1 MSNWHV
7 DDLVEAE
14 ENPPEKETPRA
25 SAPAEQQ
32 ATQATPQQAVVQT
45 KILQNVAQDKI
56 QFRWKIVVV
65 GPGGVGK
72 STMLHR
78 YFYKQFMPDM
88 IMTIGVSHMS
98 HVIERHGKIIN
109 LIIWD
114 LSGQKR
120 FEVLHPAYLGD
131 STGAFIVFDMSQPDT
146 IDEVPKWA
154 ELIRR
159 YNAANKALPIVLVG
173 TKVDLL
179 TDQSQ
184 LDATYKKIEEKMAEL
199 ELQYVC
205 VTSSKTNYNVTETI
219 DFLVDYI
226 LWSRGL

>member
-1 MSNWHV
+1 MSWK
-7 DDLVEAE
+7 VEELAE
-14 ENPPEKETPRA
+14 TEEEAPQQEQAPA
-25 SAPAEQQ
+25 SAEPQAAGQPPAM
-32 ATQATPQQAVVQT
+32 QT
-45 KILQNVAQDKI
+45 KILKNVAQEKI
-56 QFRWKIVVV
+56 QYRWKVVV
-65 GPGGVGK
+65 CGPGGVGK

-109 LIIWD
+109 LILWD

-131 STGAFIVFDMSQPDT
+131 STGAFVVFDMSQPDT
-146 IDEVPKWA
+146 LEEVTKWA
-154 ELIRR
+154 GLIRK
-159 YNAANKALPIVLVG
+159 YNSTNPTLPIVLVG

-179 TDQSQ
+179 TDQGK
-184 LDATYKKIEEKMAEL
+184 LDAIYKKIEEKMAEL

-226 LWSRGL
+226 LWSRGLQ

>member
-1 MSNWHV
+1 MSWHV
-7 DDLVEAE
+7 DELVEADE
-14 ENPPEKETPRA
+14 EQPAKEPQQTP
-25 SAPAEQQ
+25 APAAQQ
-32 ATQATPQQAVVQT
+32 ATSQQPVLQT
-45 KILQNVAQDKI
+45 KILQNVSQDKI

-78 YFYKQFMPDM
+78 YFYKQFLPDM

-98 HVIERHGKIIN
+98 HVIERHGKIVN

-131 STGAFIVFDMSQPDT
+131 ATGAFVVFDMSQPET
-146 IDEVPKWA
+146 LDEVSKWT
-154 ELIRR
+154 ELIRK
-159 YNAANKALPIVLVG
+159 YNSGNKNLPVVLVG
-173 TKVDLL
+173 TKVDLI
-179 TDQSQ
+179 TSQAQ
-184 LDATYKKIEEKMAEL
+184 LDVIYKNIEQKMAEL

-226 LWSRGL
+226 LYSRGIQ

>member
-1 MSNWHV
+1 MSWHV
-7 DDLVEAE
+7 DELVEAE
-14 ENPPEKETPRA
+14 EKQPAKEPEQTP
-25 SAPAEQQ
+25 APAEQQ
-32 ATQATPQQAVVQT
+32 ATAQQPVVQT
-45 KILQNVAQDKI
+45 RILQNVSQDKI
-56 QFRWKIVVV
+56 NFRWKIVVV

-78 YFYKQFMPDM
+78 YFYKQFIPDM

-98 HVIERHGKIIN
+98 HVIERHGKIVN

-120 FEVLHPAYLGD
+120 FEVLHPAYVGD
-131 STGAFIVFDMSQPDT
+131 ATGAFVVFDMSQPDT
-146 IDEVPKWA
+146 LDDVNRWVD
-154 ELIRR
+154 LIRK
-159 YNAANKALPIVLVG
+159 YNASNMNLPIVLVG

-179 TDQSQ
+179 ADQTQ
-184 LDATYKKIEEKMAEL
+184 LDAIYKKIEEKMAEL

-226 LWSRGL
+226 LWSRGIQ

>member
-1 MSNWHV
+1 MSWHV
-7 DDLVEAE
+7 DELVETE
-14 ENPPEKETPRA
+14 EKRPVKETA
-25 SAPAEQQ
+25 QTAGHAEQQ
-32 ATQATPQQAVVQT
+32 QDTAQQPAVVQT
-45 KILQNVAQDKI
+45 KILQNVSQDKI
-56 QFRWKIVVV
+56 QFRWKICVV

-78 YFYKQFMPDM
+78 YFYKQFIPDM

-120 FEVLHPAYLGD
+120 FEVLHPAYVGD
-131 STGAFIVFDMSQPDT
+131 STGAFVVFDMSQPDT
-146 IDEVPKWA
+146 LDDVNKWVD
-154 ELIRR
+154 LIRR
-159 YNAANKALPIVLVG
+159 YNANNKALPIILVG

-184 LDATYKKIEEKMAEL
+184 LDAIYKKIEEKMAEL

-226 LWSRGL
+226 LWSRGIK